1 MVAGHEALA
10 PAVGEQRPLP
20 TQRLREE
27 EAGCAGSEKSRG
39 MKLNELEIRDRSARA
54 VGQGNA
60 VPGRLGWIGRL
71 AVEATRPSRREH
83 KRTGTQDSERSRGLV
98 EDQESH
104 ATVSEK
110 DEVHREGPT
119 QKGDGWK
126 RGDAGEKGPHDLPA
140 GGVPVG
146 MQDTAPTVGPFPGE
160 SQSRSVPVEAGP
172 PVDELLDP
180 ERPFLHQNSHR
191 RFVAKA
197 IPCPEGVLKVELD
210 PVLFR
215 KG

>member
-1 MVAGHEALA
+1 
-10 PAVGEQRPLP
+10 
-20 TQRLREE
+20 
-27 EAGCAGSEKSRG
+27 
-39 MKLNELEIRDRSARA
+39 
-54 VGQGNA
+54 
-60 VPGRLGWIGRL
+60 
-71 AVEATRPSRREH
+71 
-83 KRTGTQDSERSRGLV
+83 
-98 EDQESH
+98 
-104 ATVSEK
+104 
-110 DEVHREGPT
+110 
-119 QKGDGWK
+119 
-126 RGDAGEKGPHDLPA
+126 
-140 GGVPVG
+140 

-215 KG
+215 KGYCDPALRFARIALDGAVLGQDRHACSRFGQFHRGTEARDADPDDDGVELFSPDDFIHDFGS